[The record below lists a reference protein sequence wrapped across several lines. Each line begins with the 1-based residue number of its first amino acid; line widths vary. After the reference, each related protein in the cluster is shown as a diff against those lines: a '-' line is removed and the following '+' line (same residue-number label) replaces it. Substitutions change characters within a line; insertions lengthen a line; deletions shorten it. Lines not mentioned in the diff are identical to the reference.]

1 MRENKTTKLISWV
14 LWKPLQFS
22 ALFVALAIA
31 CSTILFGT
39 NIHALQIATPI
50 ITVILGILLL
60 VRMLPNTTYI
70 NRRSF
75 ILTTNTIWII
85 STLAIAIIAPI
96 IAKYNAPDTP
106 IATNW
111 FLPTLELIAM
121 VMLGVY
127 ALGLT
132 IVAIYLTY
140 RRLRTL
146 KVPFWK
152 IILGY
157 PVGVSALTTMAYILD
172 TNDKNSPCIESN
184 SKTLNKL
191 TDWTMARPRNAI
203 ILYTFVFLATSMFTS
218 GFIALLLN
226 LTAILIMALTVVNVG
241 QKNFIKDMGGKYA
254 TVCVIMNLVV
264 IIATSLLFT
273 LVPAITDPV
282 TININDTVPAVE
294 QNM

>member
-22 ALFVALAIA
+22 ALFVALTIA

-39 NIHALQIATPI
+39 NIRALQIATPI

-60 VRMLPNTTYI
+60 VRMLPSTTYI

-146 KVPFWK
+146 NIPFWK
-152 IILGY
+152 IVLAY
-157 PVGVSALTTMAYILD
+157 PIGVSALTAMAYILD
-172 TNDKNSPCIESN
+172 TGDKNSPCIESN

-203 ILYTFVFLATSMFTS
+203 ILYTFAFLATSMFTS

-264 IIATSLLFT
+264 IIATSLFFT
-273 LVPAITDPV
+273 LVPAITDQV
-282 TININDTVPAVE
+282 TININDTVPAIE

>member
-22 ALFVALAIA
+22 ALFVALTIA

-39 NIHALQIATPI
+39 KIHALQIATPI

-60 VRMLPNTTYI
+60 VRMLPSTTYI
-70 NRRSF
+70 NRHSF

-121 VMLGVY
+121 VMLGIY

-132 IVAIYLTY
+132 VTAIYLTY

-146 KVPFWK
+146 NIPFWK
-152 IILGY
+152 IVLAY
-157 PVGVSALTTMAYILD
+157 PIGVSALTAMAYILD
-172 TNDKNSPCIESN
+172 TGDKNSPCIESN

-264 IIATSLLFT
+264 IIATSLFFT

>member
-60 VRMLPNTTYI
+60 VRMLPSTTYI

-121 VMLGVY
+121 VMLGIY

-132 IVAIYLTY
+132 VTAIYLTY

-146 KVPFWK
+146 NIPFWK
-152 IILGY
+152 IVLAY
-157 PVGVSALTTMAYILD
+157 PIGVSALTAMAYILD

-226 LTAILIMALTVVNVG
+226 LTAILIMALTVVSVG

-254 TVCVIMNLVV
+254 TVCVVMNLVV
-264 IIATSLLFT
+264 IIATSLFFT

>member
-1 MRENKTTKLISWV
+1 
-14 LWKPLQFS
+14 
-22 ALFVALAIA
+22 
-31 CSTILFGT
+31 
-39 NIHALQIATPI
+39 
-50 ITVILGILLL
+50 
-60 VRMLPNTTYI
+60 
-70 NRRSF
+70 
-75 ILTTNTIWII
+75 
-85 STLAIAIIAPI
+85 
-96 IAKYNAPDTP
+96 
-106 IATNW
+106 
-111 FLPTLELIAM
+111 M
-121 VMLGVY
+121 VMLGIY

-132 IVAIYLTY
+132 VTAIYLTY

-146 KVPFWK
+146 NIPFWK
-152 IILGY
+152 IILAY
-157 PVGVSALTTMAYILD
+157 PIGVSALTAMAYILD
-172 TNDKNSPCIESN
+172 TGDKNSPCIESN

-241 QKNFIKDMGGKYA
+241 QKNFIKNIGGKYA

-264 IIATSLLFT
+264 IIATSLFFT

>member
-22 ALFVALAIA
+22 ALFVALTIA

-39 NIHALQIATPI
+39 KIHALQIATPI

-60 VRMLPNTTYI
+60 VRMLPSTTYI

-121 VMLGVY
+121 VMLGIY

-132 IVAIYLTY
+132 VTAIYLTY

-146 KVPFWK
+146 NIPFWK
-152 IILGY
+152 IVLAY
-157 PVGVSALTTMAYILD
+157 PIGVSALTAMAYILD
-172 TNDKNSPCIESN
+172 TGDKNSPCIESN

-264 IIATSLLFT
+264 IIATSLFFT